1 MVNSKDIQKELESN
15 YNIVLFNS
23 LITKNND
30 KDLFVFSSNSI
41 TQVYKSSNGSQ
52 KEIDKKL

>member
-23 LITKNND
+23 LITKNNY

-52 KEIDKKL
+52 KEID